1 MKKWNWKKY
10 ICWVSATIYV
20 SFRFYLDLSLFPPT
34 KDYLCFKNKWSV
46 IKRQTNQATADYM
59 EWLQVTTGQTISDY
73 KWLWARLW
81 VTTSDNLL
89 RVTSDYGWLQ
99 VSIRVI
105 HVAGDCKWIGMTSN
119 ENEARIKNSSFTET
133 LFLFKP
139 IFYLLTEF

>member
-1 MKKWNWKKY
+1 MYVLDFIWTCHFSLLQK
-10 ICWVSATIYV
+10 IIYV
-20 SFRFYLDLSLFPPT
+20 LKINDQT
-34 KDYLCFKNKWSV
+34 N
-46 IKRQTNQATADYM
+46 IQTNQATADYM
-59 EWLQVTTGQTISDY
+59 EWLQVITGQTISDY

-133 LFLFKP
+133 IFLFKP